1 MKTIKDKTIVLH
13 TYMDPLEAKMIQD
26 KLKENG
32 IESFLNDENLLG
44 LDPVGGV
51 EVRIFEKDI
60 AHAGKVLQDKA
71 SG

>member
-13 TYMDPLEAKMIQD
+13 TYTDPLEARMIQD

-51 EVRIFEKDI
+51 ELKIFEKDRE
-60 AHAGKVLQDKA
+60 AAQKVLVL
-71 SG
+71 

>member
-1 MKTIKDKTIVLH
+1 MKHEQDKTIILH
-13 TYMDPLEAKMIQD
+13 TYVDMLEAKMIQD

-51 EVRIFEKDI
+51 ELKIFEKDRD
-60 AHAGKVLQDKA
+60 AAEKVLVL
-71 SG
+71 

>member
-13 TYMDPLEAKMIQD
+13 TYMDPMEAQMIQD

-51 EVRIFEKDI
+51 EVRIFEKDREK
-60 AHAGKVLQDKA
+60 AEKVLA
-71 SG
+71 V

>member
-13 TYMDPLEAKMIQD
+13 TYTDPLEARMIQD

-44 LDPVGGV
+44 LDPVGG
-51 EVRIFEKDI
+51 EELKIFEKDRE
-60 AHAGKVLQDKA
+60 AAQKVLVL
-71 SG
+71 